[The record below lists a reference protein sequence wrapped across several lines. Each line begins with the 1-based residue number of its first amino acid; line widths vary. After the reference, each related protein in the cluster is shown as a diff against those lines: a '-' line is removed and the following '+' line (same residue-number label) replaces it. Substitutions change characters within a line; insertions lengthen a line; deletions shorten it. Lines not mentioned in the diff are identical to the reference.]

1 MPKILVCGRGGSG
14 KSTLVALLAGWLGED
29 GKALVVDADESNLGL
44 STMLGVAPPGRTL
57 MDHLGGKPAV
67 REKLMA
73 AIQGQKNEDVRLFAE
88 EISLDTVPSECV
100 SWSGGIGLLQ
110 VGKIEHAMEGCACPM
125 GAVVRDFLNRLVVAP
140 GEWVLVDTEAGVEH
154 FGRGVL
160 EGVDRVVMVVDPSRD
175 AVVLAEKAA
184 TLAKEARRDF
194 SAVLNKVSG
203 ETESVLREML
213 ASKGIEIEGVLA
225 HSPALARAGLRGL
238 PLNTALLR
246 PELVQLRAGLG
257 GVLASE

>member
-29 GKALVVDADESNLGL
+29 GKALVVDADS
-44 STMLGVAPPGRTL
+44 
-57 MDHLGGKPAV
+57 
-67 REKLMA
+67 
-73 AIQGQKNEDVRLFAE
+73 
-88 EISLDTVPSECV
+88 
-100 SWSGGIGLLQ
+100 
-110 VGKIEHAMEGCACPM
+110 
-125 GAVVRDFLNRLVVAP
+125 
-140 GEWVLVDTEAGVEH
+140 
-154 FGRGVL
+154 
-160 EGVDRVVMVVDPSRD
+160 
-175 AVVLAEKAA
+175 A